1 MSKKKI
7 YVIDINKL
15 QDIFDE
21 IKTDL
26 DYEFVFKKNLNFL
39 KIELNQLV
47 FDKSVLFIVS
57 SRYQNDLEKKINK
70 KKIIIFDKN
79 PLIIQNL
86 IENINITFLKLN
98 YNYQSKII
106 LKDYILNLNSK
117 EIKKEK
123 NYLKLTEREIEIIL
137 FLFNKKKATNI
148 KDLQINV
155 WHQKKDLETH
165 TVETHIYRLRKK
177 FNKTFRDFNF
187 ISSVKDGYII

>member
-26 DYEFVFKKNLNFL
+26 DYEFIFKKNLNFL

-57 SRYQNDLEKKINK
+57 SKYQNDLEKKINK

>member
-117 EIKKEK
+117 EIKKKK

-177 FNKTFRDFNF
+177 FSKTFRDFNF

>member
-26 DYEFVFKKNLNFL
+26 DYEFIFKKNLNFL

-57 SRYQNDLEKKINK
+57 SKYQNDLEKKINK

-117 EIKKEK
+117 EIKKKK

>member
-117 EIKKEK
+117 EIKKKK
-123 NYLKLTEREIEIIL
+123 N
-137 FLFNKKKATNI
+137 
-148 KDLQINV
+148 
-155 WHQKKDLETH
+155 
-165 TVETHIYRLRKK
+165 
-177 FNKTFRDFNF
+177 
-187 ISSVKDGYII
+187 